1 MGEAGAVMW
10 NFEQKGVARV
20 LSGAIAKDELEL
32 MAIDAGADDIQE
44 DEDGLTILTAV
55 KNLHN
60 LKKTL
65 EDRGVKVE
73 RADIEYVAKTSASLS
88 EDDSRKLEMLIEQLD
103 DCEDVNDYYT
113 NVE

>member
-1 MGEAGAVMW
+1 M
-10 NFEQKGVARV
+10 
-20 LSGAIAKDELEL
+20 
-32 MAIDAGADDIQE
+32 
-44 DEDGLTILTAV
+44 
-55 KNLHN
+55 
-60 LKKTL
+60 
-65 EDRGVKVE
+65 E